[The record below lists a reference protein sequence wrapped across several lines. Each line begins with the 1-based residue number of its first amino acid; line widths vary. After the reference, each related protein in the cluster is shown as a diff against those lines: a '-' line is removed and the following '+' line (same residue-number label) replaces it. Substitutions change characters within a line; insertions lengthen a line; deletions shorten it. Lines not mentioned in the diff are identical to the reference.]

1 MSVGH
6 QPYLPGKGPVHLNIE
21 DHVGGAKA
29 ISWLY
34 IPGSHLPLIHTI
46 NLFES
51 YADIPHLLLY
61 RFSPMISPRL
71 SIDSIGFRN
80 RLENLDSKFVSVFPV
95 LALDLADYPL
105 LTPQCLLDPLFE
117 SGLVIDTVSNCIL
130 RELNR
135 IRFFDEG

>member
-1 MSVGH
+1 MSVGY
-6 QPYLPGKGPVHLNIE
+6 QPCFPGEGPIHFIIE
-21 DHVGGAKA
+21 DHVGGTKT
-29 ISWLY
+29 IPRLY
-34 IPGSHLPLIHTI
+34 FPGSHLLLIHTI
-46 NLFES
+46 NFLKG
-51 YADIPHLLLY
+51 YPDIPHLLLY